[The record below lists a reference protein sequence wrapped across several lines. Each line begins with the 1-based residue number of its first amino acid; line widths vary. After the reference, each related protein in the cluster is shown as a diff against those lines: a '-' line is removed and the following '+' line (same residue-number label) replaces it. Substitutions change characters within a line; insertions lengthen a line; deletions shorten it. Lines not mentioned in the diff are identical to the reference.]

1 MSQEWAL
8 TPGYEQPKRKGK
20 GAIITGTVLLVLGI
34 VLGIVGIVGIAA
46 TGASAVAAFAAP
58 VTSPASSQ
66 NQLDAGKDYVVYQL
80 LDATADRI
88 TAADVIVQAP
98 DGSPVIVDDVTDATD
113 SYTSGS
119 ETFVSVA
126 SFNAPVSGQYST
138 TVTVPGAIFVVGPG
152 LSALGQVVVWGLLI
166 GVATLLGIVGLV
178 VLIVGLVRRS
188 SSKPKPVAYGYPAAG
203 AVVPGYGTPAQPY
216 VAPTQT
222 PQPQIFEQP
231 SGEQQPFATPTP
243 AAPAAPTPPPAAAA
257 LPPAGWYPDP
267 GRPGGQRYWD
277 GQQWTEHQA

>member
-20 GAIITGTVLLVLGI
+20 GAIITGAVLMVVGL
-34 VLGIVGIVGIAA
+34 VLGIVGIVGIPA

-58 VTSPASSQ
+58 VTSPASSL
-66 NQLDAGKDYVVYQL
+66 NQLDADKDYVVYQL

-88 TAADVIVQAP
+88 SAADVTVQAP
-98 DGSPVIVDDVTDATD
+98 DGSTVRLTDVVDSAD

-126 SFNAPVSGQYST
+126 SFSAPITGQYTT
-138 TVTVPGAIFVVGPG
+138 TVGVPGAIFVVGPG
-152 LSALGQVVVWGLLI
+152 LSAIGQVVVWGLLI
-166 GVATLLGIVGLV
+166 GLATILGIIGLV

-188 SSKPKPVAYGYPAAG
+188 SSKPKAVAYGYPAAG
-203 AVVPGYGTPAQPY
+203 AAAPGYGTPAQPY
-216 VAPTQT
+216 VAPGQT
-222 PQPQIFEQP
+222 PQPQIFEQAP
-231 SGEQQPFATPTP
+231 GEQQFATP
-243 AAPAAPTPPPAAAA
+243 APADPTPPPAAAA

>member
-20 GAIITGTVLLVLGI
+20 GAIITGAVLMGLGL
-34 VLGIVGIVGIAA
+34 VLGIVGIAGITA
-46 TGASAVAAFAAP
+46 TGASAIAAFAAP
-58 VTSPASSQ
+58 VTAPGSSL
-66 NQLDAGKDYVVYQL
+66 NQLDANKDYVVYQL
-80 LDATADRI
+80 LDATADPI
-88 TAADVIVQAP
+88 SAADVTVVAP
-98 DGSPVIVDDVTDATD
+98 DGSNVRLTDVVDATD

-119 ETFVSVA
+119 DTFVSVA
-126 SFNAPVSGQYST
+126 SFNAPVTGQYT
-138 TVTVPGAIFVVGPG
+138 TTIGVPGAVFVVGPG
-152 LSALGQVVVWGLLI
+152 LSAVGQVVVWGLLI
-166 GVATLLGIVGLV
+166 GLATILGIIGLV

-188 SSKPKPVAYGYPAAG
+188 NSKPKPVAYGYPAG
-203 AVVPGYGTPAQPY
+203 AVGAGYGTPAQPY
-216 VAPTQT
+216 VAPAQT

-231 SGEQQPFATPTP
+231 ASSEPQAFATP
-243 AAPAAPTPPPAAAA
+243 APAAPTPPAPAAA

>member
-20 GAIITGTVLLVLGI
+20 GAIITGAVLMGLGL
-34 VLGIVGIVGIAA
+34 VLGIVGIAGITA
-46 TGASAVAAFAAP
+46 TGASAIAAFAAP
-58 VTSPASSQ
+58 VTAPGASL
-66 NQLDAGKDYVVYQL
+66 NQLDARKDYVVYQL

-88 TAADVIVQAP
+88 SAADVTVEAP
-98 DGSPVIVDDVTDATD
+98 DGSTVRLNDVVDVTD

-119 ETFVSVA
+119 DTFVSVA
-126 SFNAPVSGQYST
+126 SFNAPVTGQYT
-138 TVTVPGAIFVVGPG
+138 TSVGVPGAVFVVGPG
-152 LSALGQVVVWGLLI
+152 LSAIGQVVVWGLLI
-166 GVATLLGIVGLV
+166 GLATILGIIGLV

-188 SSKPKPVAYGYPAAG
+188 NSKPKPVAYGSPVG
-203 AVVPGYGTPAQPY
+203 AVGAGYGTPAQPY
-216 VAPTQT
+216 VAPAQT
-222 PQPQIFEQP
+222 PQPQIFEQAP
-231 SGEQQPFATPTP
+231 GEQQPFATPAP

>member
-20 GAIITGTVLLVLGI
+20 GAIITGSILMGLGLVLGI
-34 VLGIVGIVGIAA
+34 IGIVGIAA

-58 VTSPASSQ
+58 VTSPGSSL
-66 NQLDAGKDYVVYQL
+66 NQLDGGKSYVVYQL
-80 LDATADRI
+80 LDATGDPI
-88 TAADVIVQAP
+88 SAADVTVLAP
-98 DGSPVIVDDVTDATD
+98 DGSTVRLDDLVDVND

-119 ETFVSVA
+119 DTFASVA
-126 SFNAPVSGQYST
+126 GFTAPTTGQYT
-138 TVTVPGAIFVVGPG
+138 TSIGVPGVAFVVGPG
-152 LSALGQVVVWGLLI
+152 LSALASVAMWGLLI
-166 GVATLLGIVGLV
+166 GAATIIGIIGLV
-178 VLIVGLVRRS
+178 VLIIGLVRRS
-188 SSKPKPVAYGYPAAG
+188 SSKPKPVAYGYPAG
-203 AVVPGYGTPAQPY
+203 AVGAGYGTPAQPY
-216 VAPTQT
+216 VAPAQT

-231 SGEQQPFATPTP
+231 AEQPFVTP
-243 AAPAAPTPPPAAAA
+243 AESAPAPPAAA